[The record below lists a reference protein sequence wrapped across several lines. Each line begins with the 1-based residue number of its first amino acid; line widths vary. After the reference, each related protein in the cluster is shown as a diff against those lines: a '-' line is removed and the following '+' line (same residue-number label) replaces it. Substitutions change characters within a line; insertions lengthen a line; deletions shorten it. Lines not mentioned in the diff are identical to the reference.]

1 MTCGFRAKIW
11 IHVIWLPKSVFLGCL
26 PGAIKSEAE
35 GAFLP
40 QLSSL
45 TLKKAIFFIGGVNIF
60 FMILTCIR
68 NLTSLLTLTH
78 VLTSWYWK
86 CGISFELGG
95 SAPWPGEDNRTLR
108 FPRILSQ
115 KNIGI
120 SCHFHRFRQ
129 EGDFRSVAFKVP
141 FSFEVLDAWECRMPK
156 KKKILILLY
165 FFMFLSSPYHCCHVF
180 LSHSLLLFCM
190 IPIPQQRWLLK
201 FKILSPTCTSKRT
214 REAVL
219 NVGTAGEGGGQG
231 LPGILESGPA
241 CLCSFLK
248 HLMWFPWTVVFTD
261 QLNKGEGIR
270 VL

>member
-156 KKKILILLY
+156 KKKNPHFTLFLY
-165 FFMFLSSPYHCCHVF
+165 VP
-180 LSHSLLLFCM
+180 
-190 IPIPQQRWLLK
+190 
-201 FKILSPTCTSKRT
+201 
-214 REAVL
+214 
-219 NVGTAGEGGGQG
+219 
-231 LPGILESGPA
+231 
-241 CLCSFLK
+241 
-248 HLMWFPWTVVFTD
+248 VFTIP
-261 QLNKGEGIR
+261 LLSCVSFSLSTS
-270 VL
+270 VLHDTYTPTEMTFEIQNLKSYLCF

>member
-156 KKKILILLY
+156 KKKSSFYFISLCSCLHHTIAVMCFFLTLY
-165 FFMFLSSPYHCCHVF
+165 FCFAWYLYPNRDDF
-180 LSHSLLLFCM
+180 
-190 IPIPQQRWLLK
+190 WN
-201 FKILSPTCTSKRT
+201 SK
-214 REAVL
+214 
-219 NVGTAGEGGGQG
+219 
-231 LPGILESGPA
+231 S
-241 CLCSFLK
+241 
-248 HLMWFPWTVVFTD
+248 
-261 QLNKGEGIR
+261 
-270 VL
+270 